1 MKNIVIFSQK
11 KQGKI
16 LENVD
21 GILIGIHNL
30 SSCFPY
36 TYSLDELCILL
47 QKNPQIEFFVAL
59 NKNILNHE
67 LPLLKDTLQK
77 LKTFPIKAI
86 LYYDLAVLQI
96 SKKYHLDIPLYWAQE
111 HFTTNYLTANYY
123 QNEGV
128 EGILISADIMK
139 QEIDE
144 IRKNTT
150 MKMIVPVFGYLPIFV
165 SRRRLIQNYQKTFD
179 IKEKDDVYFLRK
191 ENKRYPII
199 ENEHGTN
206 VFSAHILNAASIY
219 SQLKQEKVEYALLN
233 GSFIDENVFMKII
246 DLFKILDEKDSSEVE
261 NKIEELCLENTD
273 TGFLFRDTIYKIK
286 K

>member
-1 MKNIVIFSQK
+1 M
-11 KQGKI
+11 
-16 LENVD
+16 
-21 GILIGIHNL
+21 
-30 SSCFPY
+30 
-36 TYSLDELCILL
+36 
-47 QKNPQIEFFVAL
+47 
-59 NKNILNHE
+59 
-67 LPLLKDTLQK
+67 
-77 LKTFPIKAI
+77 
-86 LYYDLAVLQI
+86 QI

>member
-1 MKNIVIFSQK
+1 M
-11 KQGKI
+11 
-16 LENVD
+16 
-21 GILIGIHNL
+21 
-30 SSCFPY
+30 
-36 TYSLDELCILL
+36 
-47 QKNPQIEFFVAL
+47 AL